1 MTSNTMHCLCEGL
14 VSDVCY
20 FAPKWDSSLTVWI
33 RAWLGGSAASTS
45 PHTWVFGESGGTQ
58 TSRATTLFYSTS
70 CSLVGNIIHRF

>member
-1 MTSNTMHCLCEGL
+1 MTFNTMHCLCEGL

-45 PHTWVFGESGGTQ
+45 PHTWVFVESLGEHKLPGPLPYF
-58 TSRATTLFYSTS
+58 TLHHA
-70 CSLVGNIIHRF
+70 V